1 MTRRARAGSAHA
13 AGSARSAGSV
23 RAAGTRCLALVLVAA
38 LALVAEGAAAAPRD
52 TFREGTDAL
61 ALGKFDDAIALLEAY
76 ADREP
81 AHPDASFNRALAYLT
96 RVRAGAERAGDLGR
110 AAAALEETLILRR
123 ADADAAHALEL
134 VRNEVARRRAGS
146 QKNLVVAT
154 PSLDR
159 LVVGLASP
167 RTWGLFAIAAS
178 WLFALG
184 ILMRRK
190 VAGSVRLAGT
200 LLTPLALVALV
211 AFLPLALGS
220 ARLATRS
227 RPGVLVVREA
237 FLTDE
242 AGQALGGD
250 PVVEAARL
258 ELGVERGALV
268 HARYG
273 TREGWL
279 PSETVCALGV
289 Q

>member
-1 MTRRARAGSAHA
+1 MTKHARR
-13 AGSARSAGSV
+13 RS
-23 RAAGTRCLALVLVAA
+23 RCLAFAVVAVLA
-38 LALVAEGAAAAPRD
+38 LASEQGVAESRD
-52 TFREGTDAL
+52 TFREGADAL
-61 ALGKFDDAIALLEAY
+61 AVGKFDDAIALLEAH

-96 RVRAGAERAGDLGR
+96 RVKAGAERAGDLGR
-110 AAAALEETLILRR
+110 AAAALEETLILRP
-123 ADADAAHALEL
+123 DDGDAAHALEL
-134 VRNEVARRRAGS
+134 VRAEVARRRAGS
-146 QKNLVVAT
+146 HKNLVVAT

-167 RTWGLFAIAAS
+167 RTWGMLAIAAS

-190 VAGSVRLAGT
+190 SAGSVRLAGT
-200 LLTPLALVALV
+200 LLTPLAAVALL
-211 AFLPLALGS
+211 ALLPLAFGS
-220 ARLATRS
+220 ARLAARS

-242 AGQALGGD
+242 TGQALGGD

-279 PSETVCALGV
+279 PSDTVCALGV